1 MESKFLTGRN
11 IGKAALKAFMGLCL
25 ALGIFSGGG
34 VFSGNSLYWRPGPR
48 KSCGLMDWGLPNRK
62 MASVPG
68 VTFGDTRSL
77 GIF

>member
-34 VFSGNSLYWRPGPR
+34 YFQATVCTGGQGRGR
-48 KSCGLMDWGLPNRK
+48 AVG
-62 MASVPG
+62 
-68 VTFGDTRSL
+68 
-77 GIF
+77 